1 MAEKPE
7 NEANP
12 VISSSQP
19 SHKPGGQQGPA
30 EAPKPEKETKE
41 RESFWRRA
49 TREPVVFFALC
60 LVVAI
65 FLLLFVYAVQFR
77 SLTRAEYIAEKAAEA
92 ARKSAEVAERS
103 AEAARKSA
111 EVAEKTLLAAQRP
124 WLSVHTRIGSDLV
137 FSRKEGGG
145 LTIIYTVK
153 NVGNSPAIDVE
164 VNAKIFL
171 ERLFI
176 SGKEREEQIKL
187 CSDEWRKSLP
197 PNRPDA
203 GLVLLPNEEFVY
215 SISTVISWEDI
226 NQSRHE
232 MEKLYGAGFGAGSIG
247 PELVGCVSYRFAVD
261 SSVHTTGFAYYLE
274 TLDPRFPNST
284 IGIKTNA
291 GTTPASMLKL
301 DPSRFG
307 AHAN

>member
-7 NEANP
+7 NEADP

-19 SHKPGGQQGPA
+19 YHKPGGQQGPA

-49 TREPVVFFALC
+49 TREPVVFLALC
-60 LVVAI
+60 LVVAN

-92 ARKSAEVAERS
+92 ARKSAEAAE
-103 AEAARKSA
+103 KSA
-111 EVAEKTLLAAQRP
+111 EVARKTLLAAQRP
-124 WLSVHTRIGSDLV
+124 WLSVHTGIGSDLV

-145 LTIIYTVK
+145 ITIIYTVK

-164 VNAKIFL
+164 VNAKIFP

-187 CSDEWRKSLP
+187 CAVEWTKSLP
-197 PNRPDA
+197 PNRPNA
-203 GLVLLPNEEFVY
+203 GLVLFPNEEFVY
-215 SISTVISWEDI
+215 SISTGISWEDI

-261 SSVHTTGFAYYLE
+261 SSDHTTGFAYYLE

-284 IGIKTNA
+284 LGIKTNA

-301 DPSRFG
+301 DPSPFG
-307 AHAN
+307 AHAD